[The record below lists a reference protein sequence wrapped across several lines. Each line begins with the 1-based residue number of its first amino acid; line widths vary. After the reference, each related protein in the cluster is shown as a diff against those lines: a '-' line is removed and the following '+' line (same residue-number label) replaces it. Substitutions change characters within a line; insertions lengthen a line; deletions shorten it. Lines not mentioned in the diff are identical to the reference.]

1 MEKISLQS
9 FPKAIV
15 HIDGDC
21 FFASCEV
28 ARNPKL
34 RGKSVVTGK
43 ERGIASS
50 FTYEA
55 KARGVKRGMRLSEI
69 KKLCPDAIFL
79 PSDYETY
86 SLYSKRMF
94 EIVRRYTPDVD
105 EYSID
110 ECFADITGL
119 RRSLRLTYT
128 QIAEK
133 IKYDLDN
140 ELGMTFS
147 VGLSVNKVTAKIA
160 SKWKKPSGLTV
171 IPLHNLHLF
180 LDKLQTDKIWGIGP
194 QTGAHLSKLRVY
206 TALDFALK
214 DLEWV
219 EKNFTKPQIEIW
231 RELHGEFVYPL
242 NTEEKHDYQSISKT
256 RTFTPPSANK
266 EVVFSELSKNV
277 ESACIKLRRH
287 TLFTKEVFFYLKRQD
302 FGYAGLEIKLPFPV
316 SVPQVIIR
324 SIRESF
330 DKVYQKNTLY
340 RATGVVLMKLSNG
353 NTTTMDLFGESLV
366 EDKISKV
373 YEQVDAVEK
382 KYGKHTLFLGSSFS
396 AMKNDQH
403 EGDRGTLTDRKR
415 FRLKGE
421 TVRKHLNIPNLG
433 KVK

>member
-287 TLFTKEVFFYLKRQD
+287 NLFTKEVFFYLKRQD